1 MPTNRACPL
10 LQCGVQVVAVNPM
23 HCVHLVDVIPNP
35 SENKLPQG
43 LPEERLRE
51 AVARSG
57 YPLQSVV
64 AAELQKTF
72 AVTEEWG
79 FPDRTTHEH
88 RTLDIFAFKK
98 LPEENRG
105 GLLVAPSVALLIEC
119 KQSALPYVFFRSVVT
134 EWGSRTRD
142 FPTITGL
149 QRLEIHAGDRT
160 RETTPSECLGLSAEP
175 FVAAGPPVCA
185 SLAAAAGGGTRKE
198 DKGGANKGEGE
209 DAAHHG
215 KNIRLTGS
223 EAYNST
229 LLPLIGATEHLRDYY
244 RSATGPLHPTVAFA
258 VCVLDAPMV
267 LSDGGPQEFA
277 LLMVPW
283 VRVVRQ
289 EKIKHSQGY
298 LHRQHV
304 IDFVHRFALPSFVG
318 EVLGFASVARERLI
332 DKGAVFQRG
341 HGTVA
346 DLDGWTWTEVQPR

>member
-1 MPTNRACPL
+1 M
-10 LQCGVQVVAVNPM
+10 
-23 HCVHLVDVIPNP
+23 IPNP
-35 SENKLPQG
+35 PQNRLPRA

-72 AVTEEWG
+72 VVTEEWG

-88 RTLDIFAFKK
+88 RTLDIFAYKK

-105 GLLVAPSVALLIEC
+105 GLLIGPSVALLVEC
-119 KQSALPYVFFRSVVT
+119 KRSALPYVFFRSVAT
-134 EWGSRTRD
+134 EWCSRTRD

-149 QRLEIHAGDRT
+149 QRLELHAGDRT
-160 RETTPSECLGLSAEP
+160 REVTPSECLGLSAEP
-175 FVAAGPPVCA
+175 FVAAGPPVCTL
-185 SLAAAAGGGTRKE
+185 LAGATGGGTRKP
-198 DKGGANKGEGE
+198 DKASASKGEDG
-209 DAAHHG
+209 DADQPHQG
-215 KNIRLTGS
+215 KNIRITGT
-223 EAYNST
+223 EAYHST
-229 LLPLIGATEHLRDYY
+229 LLPLISATEHLRDYY
-244 RSATGPLHPTVAFA
+244 RAGTSPLFPTVAFA

-267 LSDGGPQEFA
+267 LSDGGPQDFA
-277 LLMVPW
+277 LSMVPW

-289 EKIKHSQGY
+289 EKTKHSHGY

-318 EVLGFASVARERLI
+318 EVFRFASVARERLI
-332 DKGAVFQRG
+332 DKGAVLQRG

-346 DLDGWTWTEVQPR
+346 DLDGWTWSEVQPR